1 MRTLRSRLGPSQRC
15 PEEGRVPLRVY
26 PAFLQQEKY
35 HPRGRQQVYH
45 HVLQEDT
52 QGLILDP
59 QAHHEE
65 PQDAEEILAISN
77 KYALAEE
84 ATLNTREQKKEE
96 SGHVDQPSLSRAMTR
111 RRRWIILSTM
121 WRGHDATRSTSQG
134 RVNLKASWIASV
146 SSTPRESIRLKTAID
161 SRVLQM
167 RCSRRPKRLIKKK
180 SPKNQRTTS
189 PKLIRRSTTSI
200 VSPTPMS

>member
-1 MRTLRSRLGPSQRC
+1 
-15 PEEGRVPLRVY
+15 LRVY

-111 RRRWIILSTM
+111 RRRRIILSTM

-146 SSTPRESIRLKTAID
+146 SSTPRESIRLKTATD
-161 SRVLQM
+161 SRVSQM

-189 PKLIRRSTTSI
+189 PKLIRRSTTST